1 MRRKIMN
8 KKDIDHDKV
17 KKIVRFSYREFRIK
31 ERTNITKGQ
40 AIDAIVQMI
49 KKELK
54 DDANSEN

>member
-1 MRRKIMN
+1 MN